1 MANTLTGLY
10 PILYNAMNIVSRERV
25 GMVSAVSLD
34 ATAAAAAMGQTVRS
48 PVVGAMS
55 AGNITAAA
63 TAPGGTDQTINYVD
77 IQITKARKV
86 TFNLTG
92 EEERG
97 LGPNNA
103 SIATQRFAQAF
114 RTLGNEMEADLTG
127 LYVHASRAD
136 IVGTAGTAPFGT
148 ADDLTQLTEALRIL
162 DDNGAPATDR
172 HVVLGSAAIAKLL
185 GKQPGMFKVNE
196 AGDEMARRFGT
207 LQPLFN
213 ANFHH
218 SGQVKLHTKGAG
230 TGYDVDNNPAG
241 YAVGDTT
248 IHLDGGTASTT
259 GIKAG
264 DVVTFATDTANRYI
278 VGTGTGDNAEAD
290 IVLNDPGLRLSVAD
304 AVELTVGNSYTANMV
319 FSRDAFQL
327 ATRTPAVPTGG
338 DAADDRTIVVDPISG
353 LAFEV
358 AVYRQYRQV
367 SYEVG
372 ICWGVK
378 AVSGRHAAILL
389 G

>member
-1 MANTLTGLY
+1 MANILTGLY
-10 PILYNAMNIVSRERV
+10 PNIYAAMNIVSRERV
-25 GMVSAVSLD
+25 GMVSAVSVD
-34 ATAAAAAMGQTVRS
+34 ARASGAAKGQTVRS

-55 AGNITAAA
+55 ATDIDPAAA
-63 TAPGGTDQTINYVD
+63 SSSGTDQTIGYVD
-77 IQITKARKV
+77 MTISKSKKV
-86 TFNLTG
+86 PFHLTG
-92 EEERG
+92 EEELG
-97 LGPNNA
+97 LGENN
-103 SIATQRFAQAF
+103 SPIATQRFAQAF
-114 RTLGNEMEADLTG
+114 RTLGNEIESDLAA

-136 IVGTAGTAPFGT
+136 AVGTAGTAPFGT

-172 HVVLGSAAIAKLL
+172 HVVLGSAAVAKLL

-196 AGDEMARRFGT
+196 AGDNMARRFGS

-213 ANFHH
+213 AEFHH
-218 SGQVKLHTKGAG
+218 SGQIKAHTKGAG

-241 YAVGDTT
+241 YAAGDTT
-248 IHLDGGTASTT
+248 IHLDGGTANTT

-264 DVVTFATDTANRYI
+264 DVITFAGDANRYI

-290 IVLNDPGLRLSVAD
+290 IVLNEPGLRMTLAD
-304 AVELTVGNSYTANMV
+304 AVEATVGNSYTANLV
-319 FSRDAFQL
+319 FTRDAFQL

-338 DAADDRTIVVDPISG
+338 DAADDRTIVTDPISG
-353 LAFEV
+353 LSFEI

-367 SYEVG
+367 SFEVG
-372 ICWGVK
+372 IAWGVK
-378 AVSGRHAAILL
+378 AISGRHAAILL

>member
-10 PILYNAMNIVSRERV
+10 PIIYNAMNVVSRERV
-25 GMVSAVSLD
+25 GMVSAVAID
-34 ATAAAAAMGQTVRS
+34 AQASQAALNQTVRS
-48 PVVGAMS
+48 PVVGDMA
-55 AGNITAAA
+55 AGNITAANI
-63 TAPGGTDQTINYVD
+63 APSGTDQTIDYVD
-77 IQITKARKV
+77 IAITKARKV

-92 EEERG
+92 EEENG

-103 SIATQRFAQAF
+103 PISQQRFAQAF
-114 RTLGNEMEADLTG
+114 RTLGNEMEADLTA
-127 LYVHASRAD
+127 LYVAASRAD
-136 IVGTAGTAPFGT
+136 VVGTAGTAPFGT

-162 DDNGAPATDR
+162 DDNGAPDGDR
-172 HVVLGSAAIAKLL
+172 HIVLGSAAVAKLL
-185 GKQPGMFKVNE
+185 GKQPSMFKVNE

-207 LQPLFN
+207 LQGLFGGQ
-213 ANFHH
+213 FHH

-241 YAVGDTT
+241 YAIGDTT
-248 IHLDGGTASTT
+248 IHLDGGTANTT
-259 GIKAG
+259 GVKAG
-264 DVVTFATDTANRYI
+264 DVVTFAGDTNRYI

-290 IVLNDPGLRLSVAD
+290 IILNDPGLRLALAD
-304 AVELTVGNSYTANMV
+304 AVEMTIGNSYTANLV

-338 DAADDRTIVVDPISG
+338 DQADDRMYITDEVSG
-353 LAFEV
+353 LTFEV